1 MGWWDTILD
10 VAPVVGSLYNS
21 YQQGEAAGDAADA
34 QVAAQREAI
43 AEQRRQFDTSLELLR
58 PQRELGNN
66 AINTLNNIYGY
77 PTTSTGA
84 GAIGSTGIGVNGA
97 GGITQG
103 AQVGTGTPNMNAF
116 FQTPDYQFRRDEG
129 NRDIQNSFA
138 ARGGAL
144 SGNALRGIT
153 DFNSNLASGEF
164 NNAIQRQLQMAG
176 LGGAATSQSVNAG
189 QYTAGNVSN
198 LLNQGGDARASG
210 IINQSNAVTSGLNDL
225 GGWYGNW
232 LKQRQGHWGS

>member
-1 MGWWDTILD
+1 MGWWDDALD
-10 VAPVVGSLYNS
+10 LLPVAASLFNS
-21 YQQGEAAGDAADA
+21 GQQRDAAGDAASA
-34 QVAAQREAI
+34 QVAATREGI

-58 PQRELGNN
+58 PQRELGNS
-66 AINTLNNIYGY
+66 AINVLGRLGGY
-77 PTTSTGA
+77 NTGEGGGA
-84 GAIGSTGIGVNGA
+84 GAPDMS
-97 GGITQG
+97 
-103 AQVGTGTPNMNAF
+103 AF
-116 FQTPDYQFRRDEG
+116 YASPDYNFRRNEG
-129 NRDIQNSFA
+129 TRDLNNSFA

-164 NNAIQRQLQMAG
+164 NNFVQRRLQEAG

-198 LLNQGGDARASG
+198 LLAEGGNARASG
-210 IINQSNAVTSGLNDL
+210 IINQSNAVTNGLNDL

-232 LKQRQGHWGS
+232 IKTRRVGAG